1 MVKSK
6 STNSRSAGAAAT
18 VEPST
23 ALPGS
28 GPAVP
33 STGDVG
39 NELMA
44 AMRARATAL
53 FEEQRDRAAS
63 EIASFGELLRR
74 SAESLESDTGPV
86 ARYATEAGTRICAFA
101 DDLRHRTWDEL
112 SGDTADLARRWPM
125 AFLAVATCAGF
136 IAGRFLAAS
145 AVREEAAPYEPA
157 ADVPGEAFGMT
168 GGSEGLAIEGSYPG
182 TAAETGEPF

>member
-1 MVKSK
+1 
-6 STNSRSAGAAAT
+6 
-18 VEPST
+18 
-23 ALPGS
+23 
-28 GPAVP
+28 
-33 STGDVG
+33 
-39 NELMA
+39 
-44 AMRARATAL
+44 
-53 FEEQRDRAAS
+53 
-63 EIASFGELLRR
+63 
-74 SAESLESDTGPV
+74 
-86 ARYATEAGTRICAFA
+86 EAGTRICAFA